1 MNGNLLVN
9 NIRKLCKKHDV
20 SITKL
25 ESELL
30 FSPGLISRWNK
41 NMPAIDKIIDIA
53 SYFGVSIDELVGS
66 SKDTSELTDIG
77 RLLILLYNRS
87 LNAEI
92 HWEIFDF
99 QNPPENLTNITP
111 YVFFK
116 SESCDCYFTTYRNGF
131 FFLAAT
137 HSQSGNL
144 QLALFTLPDIYC
156 SPECICTDANRLE
169 QIYEYL
175 DRRFSKELNKLK
187 SVNFIN
193 TFIEESSA
201 NDIIDDEKI
210 TPMRNINE
218 ASNF

>member
-1 MNGNLLVN
+1 M
-9 NIRKLCKKHDV
+9 LCKKRNV
-20 SITKL
+20 TISKL
-25 ESELL
+25 ESELF

-41 NMPAIDKIIDIA
+41 NIPAIDKIIDIA
-53 SYFGVSIDELVGS
+53 NYFGVSIDELVGS
-66 SKDTSELTDIG
+66 SKETSDLTDIG

-87 LNAEI
+87 INAEI
-92 HWEIFDF
+92 NWEIFDF

-111 YVFFK
+111 FVFFK
-116 SESCDCYFTTYRNGF
+116 HDSCDCYFTSYMNGF
-131 FFLAAT
+131 FFLAAA
-137 HSQSGNL
+137 HSSSGNL

-156 SPECICTDANRLE
+156 HPECVCTDTNRLA

-193 TFIEESSA
+193 AFIEESSTS
-201 NDIIDDEKI
+201 DMIDDEKI

-218 ASNF
+218 ASSF